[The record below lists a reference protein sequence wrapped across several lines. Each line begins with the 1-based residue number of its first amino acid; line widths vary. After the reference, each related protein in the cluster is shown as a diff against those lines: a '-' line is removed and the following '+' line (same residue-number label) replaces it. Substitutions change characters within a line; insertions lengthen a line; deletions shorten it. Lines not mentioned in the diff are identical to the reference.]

1 MFKRIQTA
9 LVLVVIVLTCMF
21 ATTSPYLMQVLMV
34 IAATIAGYEW
44 YKLMPKTEAYKK
56 NPSDMIAYIYSALMC
71 VITIIALYYYDVSLL
86 FWAASILT
94 WCFSLYWV
102 KNFPAYDGWY
112 NKALSLIGAIL
123 IAAAV
128 TAIFSVWQLS
138 PWWLMYLFA
147 LVWIADSGAYFV
159 GRKLGKRKMAPKVS
173 PNKSIEGLFGGLA
186 CTAVL
191 IIFVQSYFLNLT
203 ITQHFLFLL
212 LSMLTVLA
220 SVQGDLFESMI
231 KRRAK
236 VKDSGNILPGHG
248 GVLDRIDSLLAA
260 APVFATGLNLLRL
273 IGVDL

>member
-21 ATTSPYLMQVLMV
+21 ATTSPYPMHILMV

-56 NPSDMIAYIYSALMC
+56 KPSNVIAYIYAALMC
-71 VITIIALYYYDVSLL
+71 VITVIALYYYDVSLL

-173 PNKSIEGLFGGLA
+173 PNKSVEGLFGGLA
-186 CTAVL
+186 FTAVL
-191 IIFVQSYFLNLT
+191 VISVQSYYLDLTFL
-203 ITQHFLFLL
+203 QHILFLL
-212 LSMLTVLA
+212 LSMVTVLA

-260 APVFATGLNLLRL
+260 APIFATGVNLLRL